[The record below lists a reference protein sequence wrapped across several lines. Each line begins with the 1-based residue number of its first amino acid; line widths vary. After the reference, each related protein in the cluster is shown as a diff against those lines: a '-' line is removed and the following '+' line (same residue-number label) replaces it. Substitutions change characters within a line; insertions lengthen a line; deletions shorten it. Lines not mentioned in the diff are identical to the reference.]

1 MSVDSWVG
9 RRTGISIG
17 ETVLAK
23 AWPGAIPNVC
33 HDVGL
38 WERSVLLP
46 IASLGFS
53 GLLKVQ
59 STQTAFL

>member
-1 MSVDSWVG
+1 MLVFSSCDAGV
-9 RRTGISIG
+9 SIG

-23 AWPGAIPNVC
+23 AWPGQIPNVC

-38 WERSVLLP
+38 WEQPILLP

-53 GLLKVQ
+53 GLLRVR
-59 STQTAFL
+59 